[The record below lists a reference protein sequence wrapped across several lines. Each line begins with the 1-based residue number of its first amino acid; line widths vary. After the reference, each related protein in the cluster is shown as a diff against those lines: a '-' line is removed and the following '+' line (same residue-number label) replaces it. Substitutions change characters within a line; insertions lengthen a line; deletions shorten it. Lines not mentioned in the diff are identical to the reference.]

1 MTRKEGFIDLEKI
14 LKEMGVDTTSIET
27 ISKSPIIKSEYAENE
42 SSILLKIKYN
52 KETYYFKYNDYYNP
66 YNELLVGELANDFNL
81 PIVSYDLAILHGKKG
96 VISKSFRKNDAS
108 YIPGEDLLIDFGCNL
123 LETENHNLENIWDAL
138 EYRYHNNPNK
148 RNIIESIMNGVVS
161 LFMFDI
167 LVCQNDRHASNWE
180 IEEFWDHANI
190 APIYDNESIFMDRLF
205 IKPDEWHD
213 VLLLADGTTRNLI
226 SNILNF
232 QKVSSNNYIEN
243 FKSKLW
249 IIGEENLRTAFK
261 KIEDKTNHPMPEEIK
276 EFYLTEYKKHKLT
289 LENVLKSKTA
299 LERDESNERK
309 NR

>member
-1 MTRKEGFIDLEKI
+1 
-14 LKEMGVDTTSIET
+14 
-27 ISKSPIIKSEYAENE
+27 
-42 SSILLKIKYN
+42 
-52 KETYYFKYNDYYNP
+52 
-66 YNELLVGELANDFNL
+66 
-81 PIVSYDLAILHGKKG
+81 
-96 VISKSFRKNDAS
+96 
-108 YIPGEDLLIDFGCNL
+108 
-123 LETENHNLENIWDAL
+123 
-138 EYRYHNNPNK
+138 
-148 RNIIESIMNGVVS
+148 MNGVVS

-276 EFYLTEYKKHKLT
+276 EFYLTEYKKHKLA

-309 NR
+309 NRWIS